1 MEPLA
6 HKAKAQAHGEGL
18 KISCVPGSLYKLEGV
33 FFGFVC
39 AQYCMCFAFGFV
51 TGDEYTAQTTY
62 VPNPSFFSLSL
73 AAAVGLFAHVF
84 VRFSNRVI

>member
-33 FFGFVC
+33 FFGFCLRAVLYVVLLSGLLPVMNIRRRLRTY
-39 AQYCMCFAFGFV
+39 QTRVFFPSLWQLLLGSSHTFSYGFR
-51 TGDEYTAQTTY
+51 TE
-62 VPNPSFFSLSL
+62 
-73 AAAVGLFAHVF
+73 
-84 VRFSNRVI
+84 